1 MDIAPI
7 RSPLDM
13 QRAEM
18 RMAILAAVE
27 RGVVEELEYGALQDA
42 IEHYRCVTDRPR
54 AHVKAE
60 GTGRAA
66 IEV

>member
-13 QRAEM
+13 QRVEM
-18 RMAILAAVE
+18 RIAALAAVE

-42 IEHYRCVTDRPR
+42 IEHYRCITDWPS
-54 AHVKAE
+54 AQVKAE
-60 GTGRAA
+60 WSGRAA